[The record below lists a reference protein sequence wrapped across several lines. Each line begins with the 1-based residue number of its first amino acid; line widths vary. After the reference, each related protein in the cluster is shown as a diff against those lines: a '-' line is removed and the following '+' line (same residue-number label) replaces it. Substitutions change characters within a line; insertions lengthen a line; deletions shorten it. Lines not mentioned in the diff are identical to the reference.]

1 MKYAIQSF
9 HFHSSLVVVHDGLIE
24 PLVGMQYRFPEILA
38 VNAGEG

>member
-24 PLVGMQYRFPEILA
+24 PLVGRQYRFPEIPA